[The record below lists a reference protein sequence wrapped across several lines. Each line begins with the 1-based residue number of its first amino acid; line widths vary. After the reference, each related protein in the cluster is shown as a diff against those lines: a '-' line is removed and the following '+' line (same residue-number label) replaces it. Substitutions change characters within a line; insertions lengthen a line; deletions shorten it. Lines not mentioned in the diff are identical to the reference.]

1 MVFRFFGLLL
11 KISQNNTRNAG
22 RPRAEEKRNPR
33 KNKPVSRGPLLPSEG
48 IQRERIPAPEA
59 ENFWRIRL
67 TAVHS
72 VLAEQAVLGSLEH
85 AAVAVRAPGL
95 VVVALGPVTD
105 EIGFAGQR
113 AVEADEVADSVVN
126 EVLGAFEGTHAAG
139 ENDRDGELLPE
150 LAAGLAVVAFLFRA
164 GRAVALE
171 SLER

>member
-1 MVFRFFGLLL
+1 MPE
-11 KISQNNTRNAG
+11 G
-22 RPRAEEKRNPR
+22 RGQRKKRNPR
-33 KNKPVSRGPLLPSEG
+33 KNKPVFRGPLLPAEG

-113 AVEADEVADSVVN
+113 AVEPTKSQIP
-126 EVLGAFEGTHAAG
+126 L
-139 ENDRDGELLPE
+139 
-150 LAAGLAVVAFLFRA
+150 
-164 GRAVALE
+164 
-171 SLER
+171 